1 MTLALADF
9 RTAILALLDDPGL
22 ARYTNVSVDE
32 GLRWAIVEYA
42 AAGNANHNIK
52 NLDGAVTT
60 TLPAAN
66 SVNVEV
72 GSAGYCA
79 LMRSISRTEM
89 INLNHAVVEN
99 LRKTADRYL
108 TEFYRVLGVY
118 SSGFAEKKAY
128 QVLTAASATAAASAL
143 VAATTARDTALA
155 GYVTARDTALAANV
169 TARDAALAVD
179 KLALEAA
186 KAANVT
192 ARDTALNVDRV
203 ALLKLK
209 FKNSGATDKALM
221 SIAEQFKSAFEAGL
235 ERAAQRKPAVGEPNT
250 SAWNDAWH
258 GWGQ

>member
-1 MTLALADF
+1 MAFALADF

-22 ARYTNVSVDE
+22 ARYTNASVDE

-42 AAGNANHNIK
+42 AAGNANHDIK
-52 NLDGAVTT
+52 DLDGAVTT
-60 TLPAAN
+60 TLPAAD

-118 SSGFAEKKAY
+118 SRGFAEKKAY

-155 GYVTARDTALAANV
+155 GYVTARD
-169 TARDAALAVD
+169 AAL
-179 KLALEAA
+179 
-186 KAANVT
+186 
-192 ARDTALNVDRV
+192 DTDRV

-209 FKNSGATDKALM
+209 FKNSGTTDKALM
-221 SIAEQFKSAFEAGL
+221 SIAERFKSAFEAGL
-235 ERAAQRKPAVGEPNT
+235 ERAARRKPAVGEPDT

>member
-143 VAATTARDTALA
+143 VAATTARD
-155 GYVTARDTALAANV
+155 
-169 TARDAALAVD
+169 AAL
-179 KLALEAA
+179 
-186 KAANVT
+186 
-192 ARDTALNVDRV
+192 DTDRV

-209 FKNSGATDKALM
+209 FKNSGTTDKALM
-221 SIAEQFKSAFEAGL
+221 SIAERFKSAFEAGL
-235 ERAAQRKPAVGEPNT
+235 ERAARRKPAVGEPDT

>member
-155 GYVTARDTALAANV
+155 GYVTARD
-169 TARDAALAVD
+169 AALAVD

-192 ARDTALNVDRV
+192 ARDTALDVDRM

-209 FKNSGATDKALM
+209 FKNSGTTDKALM
-221 SIAEQFKSAFEAGL
+221 SIAERFKSAFEAGL
-235 ERAAQRKPAVGEPNT
+235 ERAARRKPAVGEPDA

>member
-89 INLNHAVVEN
+89 INLNQAVADN
-99 LRKTADRYL
+99 LRKTANRYL

-143 VAATTARDTALA
+143 VAATTTRDTALA
-155 GYVTARDTALAANV
+155 GYVTARD
-169 TARDAALAVD
+169 AAL
-179 KLALEAA
+179 
-186 KAANVT
+186 
-192 ARDTALNVDRV
+192 DTDRV

-209 FKNSGATDKALM
+209 FKNSGTTDKALM
-221 SIAEQFKSAFEAGL
+221 SIAERFKSAFEAGL
-235 ERAAQRKPAVGEPNT
+235 ERAARRKPAVGEPDT

>member
-1 MTLALADF
+1 MAFALADF

-60 TLPAAN
+60 TLPAAD

-155 GYVTARDTALAANV
+155 GYVTARD
-169 TARDAALAVD
+169 AAL
-179 KLALEAA
+179 
-186 KAANVT
+186 
-192 ARDTALNVDRV
+192 DTDRV

-209 FKNSGATDKALM
+209 CKNSGATDKALM
-221 SIAEQFKSAFEAGL
+221 SIAERFKSAFEAGL
-235 ERAAQRKPAVGEPNT
+235 ERAARRKPAVGEPDT

>member
-22 ARYTNVSVDE
+22 ARDTNVSVDE

-155 GYVTARDTALAANV
+155 GYVTARD
-169 TARDAALAVD
+169 AAL
-179 KLALEAA
+179 
-186 KAANVT
+186 
-192 ARDTALNVDRV
+192 DTDRV

-221 SIAEQFKSAFEAGL
+221 SIAERFKSAFEAGL
-235 ERAAQRKPAVGEPNT
+235 ERAARRKPAVGEPDT